1 MKILIDLQ
9 PCQGENAFCGIGRH
23 SMSLTKAILRNKGN
37 HDVYILLNGA
47 FLDSIEHIKKE
58 FKGLLPKEN
67 ILTFFIPTP
76 VAQIE
81 KENIWRSKVAELI
94 REYAISQIN
103 PDIVHISSLF
113 EGFSDDIVT
122 SIGQFSNDIPTS
134 VTLYDLIP
142 LIHKEYQNIHSN
154 FKDWYFKKIE
164 YLKKAD
170 FLLAIS
176 NSSKQEAIKYLGI
189 EEDKIVNISAA
200 IDEKFQK
207 IFIPPNLKQSILS
220 KYGIKKPFIMY
231 APGRFDQRKNLDRLL
246 HAFSKLPKAIKNQ
259 YQLVITSKI
268 PDGDKERL
276 EHVVEE
282 AGLTK
287 NDVIITGYVPDDELI
302 AMYNLCELFIFPSL
316 HEGFGLPVLEAMSC
330 GAPVIGSNTTSIPEI
345 IGREDALFDPYS
357 IESIASKIKEALTD
371 ENFRNELREYA
382 LKRSKEFSWDKS
394 AKRAIE
400 AFEKFDDNKKELRDT
415 QVYVENTTVFNK
427 QKKKILAIKLDH
439 RGDFI
444 FTIPAFSKLKAR
456 YPYSSIDLICGSFN
470 KEIAESLKI
479 FDNIY
484 TFDFFKSKSSE
495 PPSLSDKEL
504 NILLEKLDQYDI
516 AIDFRRHT
524 ESRFLLT
531 KINSKLKVGYKTFNQ
546 EIDEKI
552 DICLD
557 TDLDTPYKK
566 TSNNMKSIAIQMIDL
581 VDSIPHDINDFIYYP
596 ELHAHNSNL
605 QDKLKSIAVFP
616 KSGNE
621 AREWHKNNFISLINL
636 LEKDPRIDSI
646 NIYFGNEKES
656 QDFKDLVG
664 KKIKIHIGLRFQDLV
679 ESVAS
684 NAICIANNSFGAHLA
699 SYLGLVTIAI
709 FSGHATPYEWG
720 PCFSNGYVLH
730 VNADCS
736 PCYLP
741 KDLCMNNMFCL
752 ENIKPNFVYNKIDE
766 ALRFLSDHSF
776 SKTRNIISTH
786 NPPGRNIE
794 RLISAISKI
803 VKNISD
809 KELISISNIISM
821 NVKNDSNKQLLIDVS
836 EISRVDVKS
845 DIQRVVRAQLIEL
858 LKNPPDG
865 FKVEPIYLTNEGG
878 FWHYRYA
885 RRFTSNILN
894 LENVKLDDEV
904 IDYYEGD
911 IFYAPDLHYPVIEA
925 HKSGLYKKMRA
936 KNVKINFLVYDM
948 LSILRP
954 DCFPEGTKKAY
965 EDWVDAISSVSDN
978 LICISKSVADELI
991 SYLKSQNKLRE
1002 DLNITYIHNGADIEN
1017 SVPTKGLPQDHER
1030 VLGLLISKP
1039 SFLMVGTIEPRKGH
1053 LQTIRAF
1060 EILWQKGLDINLV
1073 IVGKEGWMV
1082 EYVIDLIRTH
1092 KELNKR
1098 LFWLSGISDEYL
1110 EKIYASS
1117 TCFIMA
1123 SKGEGF
1129 GLPIIEA
1136 ARHKL
1141 PIIARDIPIFR
1152 EIAGDSAYYFPNDKS
1167 PQTLA
1172 NTIENWLNLY
1182 QENKHPKP
1190 HSIKY
1195 ITWKENVKR
1204 LLDVIIE
1211 DSKSSY

>member
-9 PCQGENAFCGIGRH
+9 PCQGESAFRGIGRY
-23 SMSLTKAILRNKGN
+23 SMSLTKAIVRNKGN
-37 HDVYILLNGA
+37 HDIYILLNGA
-47 FLDSIEHIKKE
+47 FLDTIERIKSE

-94 REYAISQIN
+94 REYAIAQIN

-113 EGFSDDIVT
+113 EGFVDDIVT

-142 LIHKEYQNIHSN
+142 LIHKETLLCHPNY
-154 FKDWYFKKIE
+154 KEYYLKKIE
-164 YLKKAD
+164 YLKKANL
-170 FLLAIS
+170 LLAIS
-176 NSSKQEAIKYLGI
+176 ESSKKEAVQYLNI
-189 EEDKIVNISAA
+189 NEDKIVNISAA

-207 IFIPPNLKQSILS
+207 ISIPPNLKQSIFS
-220 KYGIKKPFIMY
+220 KYGIGKPFITY
-231 APGRFDQRKNLDRLL
+231 APGGFDQRKNLDRLL
-246 HAFSKLPKAIKNQ
+246 HAFSKLQKAIKNQ

-276 EHVVEE
+276 EHVIAK

-302 AMYNLCELFIFPSL
+302 AMYNLCDLFVFPSI

-330 GAPVIGSNTTSIPEI
+330 GAPVIGSNTTSIPEV

-357 IESIASKIKEALTD
+357 VDSIANKIKEVLTND
-371 ENFRNELREYA
+371 DFRNELREYA
-382 LKRSKEFSWDKS
+382 IKRSKEFSWDKS

-400 AFEKFDDNKKELRDT
+400 AFEKFDDNKKELFDT

-444 FTIPAFSKLKAR
+444 LAIPAFSKLKAR

-479 FDNIY
+479 FNNIY
-484 TFDFFKSKSSE
+484 TIDFFKSKSSE
-495 PPSLSDKEL
+495 PPGLSDKEL
-504 NILLEKLDQYDI
+504 NILLKKLDRYDI
-516 AIDFRRHT
+516 AIDFRRHPD
-524 ESRFLLT
+524 SRFLLT
-531 KINSKLKVGYKTFNQ
+531 KINSKLKVGYKTFDQN
-546 EIDEKI
+546 IDEKI

-557 TDLDTPYKK
+557 TDLDIPYKK
-566 TSNNMKSIAIQMIDL
+566 TSNDMKSIAIQMIEL

-616 KSGNE
+616 KAGND

-636 LEKDPRIDSI
+636 LEKDPRIDFI

-664 KKIKIHIGLRFQDLV
+664 KKIRIHIGLRFQDLV

-709 FSGHATPYEWG
+709 YSGHDTPYEWG
-720 PCFSNGYVLH
+720 PCFGNGYVLH

-736 PCYLP
+736 PCHLP
-741 KDLCMNNMFCL
+741 NKDLCMNNMFCL
-752 ENIKPNFVYNKIDE
+752 ENIKPNLVYDKIDE

-776 SKTRNIISTH
+776 SKTRNIISIH

-794 RLISAISKI
+794 ILISAISKI
-803 VKNISD
+803 VKEIND

-836 EISRVDVKS
+836 DISRIDLKTG
-845 DIQRVVRAQLIEL
+845 IQRVVRAQLIEL
-858 LKNPPDG
+858 LKNPPNG
-865 FKVEPIYLTNEGG
+865 YRVEPIYLTDEGG
-878 FWHYRYA
+878 HWHYKYA
-885 RRFTSNILN
+885 RKFTANILGLDN
-894 LENVKLDDEV
+894 IGLEDEA

-911 IFYAPDLHYPVIEA
+911 IFYASDLSPMVINA
-925 HKSGLYKKMRA
+925 HKADLYKKMRA
-936 KNVKINFLVYDM
+936 KNVKINFLVYDI
-948 LSILRP
+948 LPILRP
-954 DCFPEGTKKAY
+954 DCYPEGGKKTC

-1002 DLNITYIHNGADIEN
+1002 DLVITYIHIGADIEN

-1030 VLGLLISKP
+1030 VLKLLTSKP

-1053 LQTIRAF
+1053 LQTIKAF

-1082 EYVIDLIRTH
+1082 EHVIDLIRTH

-1123 SKGEGF
+1123 SEGEGF

-1182 QENKHPKP
+1182 KENKHPKP
-1190 HSIKY
+1190 DGIKY

-1204 LLDVIIE
+1204 LLEVILE
-1211 DSKSSY
+1211 GE